1 MTAVE
6 ARPGEGLWSGP
17 YRALTLG
24 LVLTISLTAFEILA
38 VATIMPIVARE
49 LGGLELYGW
58 AFSGFFLSSLLGTVI
73 VGGIL
78 DRRGLTGPFLGSL
91 VLFAAGLVLAGLA
104 TSMPMLIAGRCI
116 QGLGAG
122 ALTPVANT
130 AIGRGLPERH
140 RPPMYALLSTAWILP
155 AVMGPAAAGVIGETF
170 GWRIV
175 FLGLLPLVVIAGFL
189 TRGVLRRLVAAAPV
203 ANAPAGMQ
211 AHRISLAFVVTCGAG
226 LVTAGLA
233 GGSSISLPGTQVP
246 GLVVVVVTVVL
257 GLVLVAVA
265 FDRLTP
271 PGTIRLARGLPAAIL
286 LRGILNVAFYS
297 LDAFVA
303 LTLIDWRGLPAGLAG
318 VALAGGSLA
327 WTVGSWTQA
336 RWALRLSYAFFV
348 RAGFAV
354 LTVGLVGFSL
364 TLDRQVPV
372 VLSFA
377 AFALAGLGMGL
388 AFAPQSLIVLAEA
401 PPDEQGSATSALS
414 LSDLL
419 GMALGT
425 GFAGA
430 ILAAGLRGGASIGN
444 ALFPAFLLGA
454 AAAAL
459 GVALSGRLGSRG
471 PGLALR

>member
-1 MTAVE
+1 
-6 ARPGEGLWSGP
+6 
-17 YRALTLG
+17 
-24 LVLTISLTAFEILA
+24 
-38 VATIMPIVARE
+38 
-49 LGGLELYGW
+49 
-58 AFSGFFLSSLLGTVI
+58 
-73 VGGIL
+73 
-78 DRRGLTGPFLGSL
+78 
-91 VLFAAGLVLAGLA
+91 
-104 TSMPMLIAGRCI
+104 
-116 QGLGAG
+116 
-122 ALTPVANT
+122 
-130 AIGRGLPERH
+130 
-140 RPPMYALLSTAWILP
+140 
-155 AVMGPAAAGVIGETF
+155 MGPAAAGVIGETF

-175 FLGLLPLVVIAGFL
+175 FLGLLPLLVIAGFL
-189 TRGVLRRLVAAAPV
+189 TRGALGRLGAAAPV
-203 ANAPAGMQ
+203 ANGAKPVANGARPVANGARPVANASAGRQ
-211 AHRISLAFVVTCGAG
+211 AGRLRLAFAVTCGAG

-233 GGSSISLPGTQVP
+233 GGLSISLAGAQIPGP
-246 GLVVVVVTVVL
+246 AVVIVTVVI
-257 GLVLVAVA
+257 GLVLVVVA

-271 PGTIRLARGLPAAIL
+271 PGTIRLARGLPAAIF

-303 LTLIDWRGLPAGLAG
+303 LTLIDWRGLSAGLAG

-336 RWALRLSYAFFV
+336 RWALRFGYAFFV

-354 LTVGLVGFSL
+354 LTVGLAAFAL

-430 ILAAGLRGGASIGN
+430 ILAAGLRGGASIGD

-459 GVALSGRLGSRG
+459 GVALSGRLGLRG